1 MTCNL
6 KNVWL
11 QKGSEKIG
19 LLWLQAVEDVAG
31 LGGEHESRMT
41 KIKLV

>member
-11 QKGSEKIG
+11 QKGSEEIG
-19 LLWLQAVEDVAG
+19 LLRLRASQVVAG
-31 LGGEHESRMT
+31 RGGERESRMT